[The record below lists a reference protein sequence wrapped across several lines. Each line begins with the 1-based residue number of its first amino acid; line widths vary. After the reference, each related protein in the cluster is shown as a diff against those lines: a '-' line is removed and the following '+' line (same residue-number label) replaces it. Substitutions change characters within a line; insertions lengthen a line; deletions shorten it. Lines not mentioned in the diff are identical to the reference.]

1 MNIWIVTIGEPLIHD
16 RSNLRI
22 HRSGLLAKYLSE
34 IKNHNVVWWT
44 SLFNHFTK
52 KFEFQE
58 ELDLKPNNNLTIKCL
73 KGSGYKKNISFA
85 RYYDHYIIQKKFR
98 KKIRGAVKPDII
110 ICSYP
115 TLGLC
120 EEVLEFSLKNKVPAI
135 IDYRDLWPEVFYDLF
150 PKKIRFLAKIIFS
163 PLSFRLKRVLKNVTG
178 IVGITEKIMNTG
190 IEKAQRKKNIFDSFF
205 YLGYEKLTIDQST
218 LKKYTNKW
226 RSYGISEND
235 GFLKICFFG
244 TLGHQ
249 MDFDTLIHAFNNL
262 SNKSVKLIICGS
274 GDKEDYLKDLSRSS
288 NIIFPGYMSALELK
302 SLMLV
307 SDLGVCPH
315 IPKQMYLDTIP
326 GKAIEYMSEGLPIIT
341 TLGNGEL
348 GKLIEQKNFGHSY
361 KAFETESLT
370 HLILDILKNKNLL
383 ANKRDEIISFYSQT
397 FDKSV
402 VYKNYSNHIEKCIK
416 NFNL

>member
-205 YLGYEKLTIDQST
+205 YLGYEKLTINQST
-218 LKKYTNKW
+218 LNKYTNKW

>member
-205 YLGYEKLTIDQST
+205 YLGYEKLTINQST
-218 LKKYTNKW
+218 LNKYTNKW

-341 TLGNGEL
+341 TLGDGEL

>member
-1 MNIWIVTIGEPLIHD
+1 MNIWIVTIGEPLIHKG
-16 RSNLRI
+16 SNLRI

-34 IKNHNVVWWT
+34 IKNYNVIWWT

-58 ELDLKPNNNLTIKCL
+58 EVDLKPNNNLTIKCI
-73 KGSGYKKNISFA
+73 KGSGYKKNISLA
-85 RYYDHYIIQKKFR
+85 RYYDHYLIQKKFR
-98 KKIRGAVKPDII
+98 KKIKGAIKPDII

-120 EEVLEFSLKNKVPAI
+120 EEALEFSLKNKVPI
-135 IDYRDLWPEVFYDLF
+135 ILDYRDLWPEVFYDLF
-150 PKKIRFLAKIIFS
+150 PEKMRFLAKIIFS
-163 PLSFRLKRVLKNVTG
+163 PLNLRLKKVLKNVTG

-190 IEKAQRKKNIFDSFF
+190 IEKAQRKKNPFDSFF
-205 YLGYEKLTIDQST
+205 YLGYEKLIFNHST
-218 LKKYTNKW
+218 LNKYTNKW
-226 RSYGISEND
+226 RSYGISKND

-249 MDFDTLIHAFNNL
+249 MDFDTLINVLNNL
-262 SNKSVKLIICGS
+262 SKKSVKLIICGS
-274 GDKEDYLKDLSRSS
+274 GDKEDYLKDLSRNS
-288 NIIFPGYMSALELK
+288 NIIFPGYMSAQELK
-302 SLMLV
+302 SLMIV

-348 GKLIEQKNFGHSY
+348 GKLIEQKNFGYSY

-383 ANKRDEIISFYSQT
+383 ANKRDEIIRFYAQT

>member
-190 IEKAQRKKNIFDSFF
+190 IEKAQRKK
-205 YLGYEKLTIDQST
+205 
-218 LKKYTNKW
+218 KY
-226 RSYGISEND
+226 
-235 GFLKICFFG
+235 F
-244 TLGHQ
+244 
-249 MDFDTLIHAFNNL
+249 
-262 SNKSVKLIICGS
+262 
-274 GDKEDYLKDLSRSS
+274 
-288 NIIFPGYMSALELK
+288 
-302 SLMLV
+302 
-307 SDLGVCPH
+307 
-315 IPKQMYLDTIP
+315 
-326 GKAIEYMSEGLPIIT
+326 
-341 TLGNGEL
+341 
-348 GKLIEQKNFGHSY
+348 
-361 KAFETESLT
+361 
-370 HLILDILKNKNLL
+370 
-383 ANKRDEIISFYSQT
+383 
-397 FDKSV
+397 
-402 VYKNYSNHIEKCIK
+402 
-416 NFNL
+416 

>member
-1 MNIWIVTIGEPLIHD
+1 M
-16 RSNLRI
+16 
-22 HRSGLLAKYLSE
+22 
-34 IKNHNVVWWT
+34 
-44 SLFNHFTK
+44 
-52 KFEFQE
+52 
-58 ELDLKPNNNLTIKCL
+58 
-73 KGSGYKKNISFA
+73 
-85 RYYDHYIIQKKFR
+85 
-98 KKIRGAVKPDII
+98 
-110 ICSYP
+110 
-115 TLGLC
+115 
-120 EEVLEFSLKNKVPAI
+120 EFSLKNKVPI
-135 IDYRDLWPEVFYDLF
+135 ILDYRDLWPEVFYDLF
-150 PKKIRFLAKIIFS
+150 PEKMRFLAKIIFS
-163 PLSFRLKRVLKNVTG
+163 PLNLRLKKVLKNVTG

-190 IEKAQRKKNIFDSFF
+190 IEKAQRKKNPFDSFF
-205 YLGYEKLTIDQST
+205 YLGYEKLIFNHST
-218 LKKYTNKW
+218 LNKYTNKW
-226 RSYGISEND
+226 RSYGISKND

-249 MDFDTLIHAFNNL
+249 MDFDTLINVLNNL
-262 SNKSVKLIICGS
+262 SKKSVKLIICGS
-274 GDKEDYLKDLSRSS
+274 GDKEDYLKDLSRNS
-288 NIIFPGYMSALELK
+288 NIIFPGYMSAQELK
-302 SLMLV
+302 SLMIV

-348 GKLIEQKNFGHSY
+348 GKLIEQKNFGYSY

-383 ANKRDEIISFYSQT
+383 ANKRDEIIRFYAQT

>member
-1 MNIWIVTIGEPLIHD
+1 M
-16 RSNLRI
+16 
-22 HRSGLLAKYLSE
+22 K
-34 IKNHNVVWWT
+34 
-44 SLFNHFTK
+44 
-52 KFEFQE
+52 
-58 ELDLKPNNNLTIKCL
+58 
-73 KGSGYKKNISFA
+73 
-85 RYYDHYIIQKKFR
+85 
-98 KKIRGAVKPDII
+98 
-110 ICSYP
+110 
-115 TLGLC
+115 
-120 EEVLEFSLKNKVPAI
+120 
-135 IDYRDLWPEVFYDLF
+135 
-150 PKKIRFLAKIIFS
+150 
-163 PLSFRLKRVLKNVTG
+163 RLK
-178 IVGITEKIMNTG
+178 E
-190 IEKAQRKKNIFDSFF
+190 KKNIFDSFF
-205 YLGYEKLTIDQST
+205 YLGYEKLTINQST
-218 LKKYTNKW
+218 LNKYTNKW

>member
-1 MNIWIVTIGEPLIHD
+1 MNIWIVTIGEPIIHEG
-16 RSNLRI
+16 SNLRT

-34 IKNHNVVWWT
+34 IKNYNVIWWT

-58 ELDLKPNNNLTIKCL
+58 EVDLKPNNNLTIKCL
-73 KGSGYKKNISFA
+73 KGSGYKKNISLA
-85 RYYDHYIIQKKFR
+85 RYYDHYLIQKKFR
-98 KKIRGAVKPDII
+98 KKIRGALKPDII

-120 EEVLEFSLKNKVPAI
+120 EEVLEFSLKNKVPVI

-150 PKKIRFLAKIIFS
+150 PEKLRFLAKIIFS

-190 IEKAQRKKNIFDSFF
+190 IEKAKRKKNIFDSFF
-205 YLGYEKLTIDQST
+205 YLGYEKLIFNQST
-218 LKKYTNKW
+218 LNKYINKW
-226 RSYGISEND
+226 RSYGIND

-249 MDFDTLIHAFNNL
+249 MDFDTLINVLNNL

-274 GDKEDYLKDLSRSS
+274 GDKEDYLKDLSRNS
-288 NIIFPGYMSALELK
+288 NITFPGYMSALELK

-348 GKLIEQKNFGHSY
+348 GKLIEQKNFGYSY

-383 ANKRDEIISFYSQT
+383 KNKRDEIIKFYSQT

>member
-1 MNIWIVTIGEPLIHD
+1 MNIWIVTIGEPLIHEG
-16 RSNLRI
+16 SNLRI

-34 IKNHNVVWWT
+34 IKNYNVIWWA

-58 ELDLKPNNNLTIKCL
+58 EVDLKPNNNLTIKCL
-73 KGSGYKKNISFA
+73 KGYGYKKNISLA
-85 RYYDHYIIQKKFR
+85 RYYDHYLIQKKFR
-98 KKIRGAVKPDII
+98 KKIKEEIKPDII

-120 EEVLEFSLKNKVPAI
+120 EEALEFSLKHKIPII

-150 PKKIRFLAKIIFS
+150 PMKFRYLAKIIFS
-163 PLSFRLKRVLKNVTG
+163 PFSIRLKRVLKNATG

-190 IEKAQRKKNIFDSFF
+190 IEKTNRKKNIFDSFY
-205 YLGYEKLTIDQST
+205 YLGYEKITINKNT
-218 LKKYTNKW
+218 IIEYVNKW
-226 RSYGISEND
+226 KSYGISKND
-235 GFLKICFFG
+235 GFIKICFFG

-249 MDFDTLIHAFNNL
+249 MDFDTIIQALNNL

-274 GDKEDYLKDLSRSS
+274 GDKENYLKDLSRNS

-307 SDLGVCPH
+307 SDFGLCPH
-315 IPKQMYLDTIP
+315 IPKQMYLDSIP

-348 GKLIEQKNFGHSY
+348 GKLIDQKNFGHSY
-361 KAFETESLT
+361 KAFQTDSLT
-370 HLILDILKNKNLL
+370 HLILDILKNKNLMT
-383 ANKRDEIISFYSQT
+383 NKRDEIIRFYNKT

-402 VYKNYSNHIEKCIK
+402 VYKNYANHIEKCIK
-416 NFNL
+416 NYNL

>member
-150 PKKIRFLAKIIFS
+150 PKKLRFLAKIIFS

-205 YLGYEKLTIDQST
+205 YLGYEKLTINQST
-218 LKKYTNKW
+218 LNKYTNKW

>member
-1 MNIWIVTIGEPLIHD
+1 MNIWIVTIGEPIIHEG
-16 RSNLRI
+16 SNLRT

-34 IKNHNVVWWT
+34 IKNYNVIWWT

-58 ELDLKPNNNLTIKCL
+58 EVDLKPNNNLTIKCL
-73 KGSGYKKNISFA
+73 KGSGYKKNISLA
-85 RYYDHYIIQKKFR
+85 RYYDHYLIQKKFR

-120 EEVLEFSLKNKVPAI
+120 EEVLEFSLKNKVPVI

-150 PKKIRFLAKIIFS
+150 PEKLRFLAKIIFS

-190 IEKAQRKKNIFDSFF
+190 IEKAKRKKNIFDSFF
-205 YLGYEKLTIDQST
+205 YLGYEKLIFNQST
-218 LKKYTNKW
+218 LNKYINKW
-226 RSYGISEND
+226 RSYGIYEND

-249 MDFDTLIHAFNNL
+249 MDFDTLINVLNNL

-274 GDKEDYLKDLSRSS
+274 GDKEDYLKDLSRNS

-348 GKLIEQKNFGHSY
+348 GKLIEQKNFGYSY
-361 KAFETESLT
+361 KAFDTESLT

-383 ANKRDEIISFYSQT
+383 KNKRDEIIKFYSQT

>member
-1 MNIWIVTIGEPLIHD
+1 MNIWIVTIGEPLIHKG
-16 RSNLRI
+16 SNLRI

-34 IKNHNVVWWT
+34 IKNYDVIWWT

-52 KFEFQE
+52 EFEFQE
-58 ELDLKPNNNLTIKCL
+58 EVDLKPNNNLTIKCL
-73 KGSGYKKNISFA
+73 KGFGYKKNISLA
-85 RYYDHYIIQKKFR
+85 RYYDHYLIQKKFR
-98 KKIRGAVKPDII
+98 KKIKEEIKPDII

-120 EEVLEFSLKNKVPAI
+120 EEALEFSLKHKIPII

-150 PKKIRFLAKIIFS
+150 PRKFRFLAKIIFS
-163 PLSFRLKRVLKNVTG
+163 PFSIRLKRVLKNATG

-190 IEKAQRKKNIFDSFF
+190 IEKTNRKKNIFDSFY
-205 YLGYEKLTIDQST
+205 YLGYEKITINKNT
-218 LKKYTNKW
+218 IIEYVNKW
-226 RSYGISEND
+226 KSYGMSKDD

-249 MDFDTLIHAFNNL
+249 MDFDTLILALNNL
-262 SNKSVKLIICGS
+262 SNKKVKLIICGS
-274 GDKEDYLKDLSRSS
+274 GDKEDYLKNLSKNN

-302 SLMLV
+302 SLMLI
-307 SDLGVCPH
+307 SDFGVCPH
-315 IPKQMYLDTIP
+315 IPKQMYLDSIP

-348 GKLIEQKNFGHSY
+348 GKLIKQKNFGFSY
-361 KAFETESLT
+361 KAFKTESLS
-370 HLILDILKNKNLL
+370 HLILDILNNKNLL
-383 ANKRDEIISFYSQT
+383 SNKRKEIIRFYSQT

-402 VYKNYSNHIEKCIK
+402 VYKNYSIHIEKCIK